1 MYNMENG
8 KTKVSI
14 NCETKALLQVK
25 RVLLEKNIK
34 LTTFLES
41 IIVMAS
47 VKPELITIITQ
58 EA

>member
-8 KTKVSI
+8 KSKVSI
-14 NCETKALLQVK
+14 NCDTEALLQVK

-47 VKPELITIITQ
+47 VRPELISIITK
-58 EA
+58 EV

>member
-1 MYNMENG
+1 MENG

-14 NCETKALLQVK
+14 NCDTEALLQVK